1 MKNNIILTGL
11 LFILMF
17 TTSCDNDDYDA
28 PYGDFSSFAWYTSEA
43 GTEIEDSDY
52 VLAVR
57 DTIIFS
63 DLSQNALSHEWII
76 PAESSRFVAPG
87 GLATDNTV
95 NIRFDQS
102 GIHEVMLKNM
112 FKDSVTGGVQMNQ
125 YWEVEKIFTIDVF
138 ADIKPEFKIFKG
150 DEEIL
155 NVLAG
160 NNPSA
165 GDSNS
170 WPTVTLEA
178 GEELTYM
185 DLSTIGRPDGRT
197 WSLNGGSPDSSNAES
212 ASIGYYGLGTFEA
225 GSVLVKR
232 TDAEKPDGETTKIIP
247 LKIEVI
253 PSSQPFVQV
262 GQIRED
268 ASEVISFSVSGQ
280 IATLDGEEGNFTV
293 HVVNAAAGYD
303 QNIAVQS
310 ASINSSD
317 LTKVDLVLA
326 EPIFNSD
333 NITIEYTAG
342 NIVSVDTRV
351 LESFGP
357 INVRMHENESIIGE
371 AWAGYEVEA
380 FTGNFIRKG
389 YAEGYWVGAINQN
402 TFLYYSRVTDVFNSG
417 VASMRYHSPDG
428 ISSVVLQGSNFTKGG
443 ATPHGIPTMPAGT
456 YKVSYMVYLEPG
468 NTTQTFRTVVQ
479 GGDTTYWDVSTLP
492 RGEWIEISNEITV
505 AADLTNKRF
514 DIRLDASDN
523 TGVTGE
529 QIMYFDDL
537 TWRPIELR

>member
-333 NITIEYTAG
+333 DITIEYTAG

-357 INVRMHENESIIGE
+357 VNVRMHENESIIGE
-371 AWAGYEVEA
+371 AWAGYEVASTNWKKA
-380 FTGNFIRKG
+380 F
-389 YAEGYWVGAINQN
+389 AEGFWVGNSNIQADPFFARN
-402 TFLYYSRVTDVFNSG
+402 DVMINSG
-417 VASMRYHSPDG
+417 VASMRFKSPNG
-428 ISSVVLQGSNFTKGG
+428 IETKALQGSNFTKGG
-443 ATPHGIPTMPAGT
+443 ATPHGIPTLPAGT
-456 YKVSYMVYLEPG
+456 YKVSYMVYLEAG
-468 NTTQTFRTVVQ
+468 NTTQTFRTILQ
-479 GGDTTYWDVSTLP
+479 NEGGIVTLWDVSTLP
-492 RGEWIEISNEITV
+492 RGEWVEISSEITTTV
-505 AADLTNKRF
+505 DATNKRF
-514 DIRLDASDN
+514 DLKFDANDN
-523 TGVTGE
+523 SGVTGE